1 MNRTQLLERILEDS
15 TDDESSYSSSSDDES
30 IDGSYLNKI
39 CGKGS
44 RAKIGEI
51 LGDDKKKKKKSSP
64 IDVLG
69 LMRTLQDAHTIH
81 TMRNAHETYTDNS
94 VKLDDI
100 VLIFD
105 E

>member
-15 TDDESSYSSSSDDES
+15 TDDESSSSDDES

-44 RAKIGEI
+44 RSKISEI
-51 LGDDKKKKKKSSP
+51 LGTDKKKKKKSSP
-64 IDVLG
+64 IDVMG
-69 LMRTLQDAHTIH
+69 IMRTLQDAHNIH
-81 TMRNAHETYTDNS
+81 IMRDAHETYTNGS
-94 VKLDDI
+94 IKLDDV